1 MKRVKTMASKGIDI
15 SKHNGTIDF
24 TKVKADG
31 VKFVMIRAGYGANNI
46 DPQFKRNISECNRLN
61 IPCGVYWFSYALT
74 PAMAVKE
81 AEYCL
86 AAVKPYRLEYPIA
99 FDFEYDSVTY
109 AKKQGVTITKSVASA
124 IVNAFC
130 GRIEKAGYYVVN
142 YTNKDFMTN
151 YFSANDYG
159 LWLAAWTDSKEP
171 PQKCQIWQYSS
182 KGKVAGISGNV
193 DMNLSFVDFPNVI
206 KEAGLNNLGNWY
218 DKALE
223 WGVKN
228 GITDGTNPEEPATR
242 AQVIT
247 MLKRYHEKFGG

>member
-1 MKRVKTMASKGIDI
+1 MASKGIDI

-86 AAVKPYRLEYPIA
+86 TAVKPYCLEYPIA
-99 FDFEYDSVTY
+99 YDYEYDSVNY
-109 AKKQGVTITKSVASA
+109 AKKKGASVNKNIASA
-124 IVNAFC
+124 IVLSFC
-130 GRIEKAGYYVVN
+130 GKIEQAGYYVIN
-142 YTNKDFMTN
+142 YSNKDFLTN
-151 YFSANDYG
+151 YFNDEVNKKYG
-159 LWLAAWTDSKEP
+159 LWLAHWTDALKPS
-171 PQKCQIWQYSS
+171 QNCQIWQYSS
-182 KGKVAGISGNV
+182 KGKVNGINGNV
-193 DMNLSFVDFPNVI
+193 DMNKSFVDFPKVI
-206 KEAGLNNLGNWY
+206 KEKGLNNLKSEKWY
-218 DKALE
+218 SAALK
-223 WGVKN
+223 WGIDN
-228 GITDGTNPEEPATR
+228 GITDGTKPEEPATR
-242 AQVIT
+242 AEVIT